1 MSVNCKTAFSSNYD
15 FWPIYVQLEIY
26 ISVFKE
32 IFANHYFSQG
42 TEFVLIDKQ
51 GKIVYAP
58 SYWDSTIST
67 TITYIYDSNVA
78 SYSGLSSIYDYT
90 EIVGNTNS
98 KEVTKA
104 QSDLVSK

>member
-1 MSVNCKTAFSSNYD
+1 MDGVYITTY
-15 FWPIYVQLEIY
+15 IYIYIYIYAYKQITDVQLEIY

-78 SYSGLSSIYDYT
+78 SYSGNL
-90 EIVGNTNS
+90 
-98 KEVTKA
+98 
-104 QSDLVSK
+104 LLFFFF